1 MGKLP
6 FKVVSCTGE
15 DPEFP
20 AAELNVHSPSTKGWL
35 SPRFCEFPQEL
46 IIGFQQTSV
55 VRVQQV
61 QFLSHQSK
69 IATKL
74 EIFVGKGETLNDC
87 TFKRLGYMS
96 LDNNERSGHRARE
109 LKSVYVDAQCSFMK
123 IRLHKCYINKFNL
136 YNQVGLIAVN
146 VLGEQSANGAFDSS
160 KSNKLPAALGGKNL
174 PDHMTQKSVLALDDL
189 AFDMNFDEV
198 TAQKIRQVNMAKQF
212 CVSQENYEAAKSL
225 KVVEQQLKVIG
236 VQLAKMVTQKRQAV
250 QREDYDVAQS
260 LKGEIDR
267 LRTGI
272 EQRLARIPAF
282 HEYIRKANEN
292 NAGGS
297 NNYGQPSAQQRKGV
311 SPRAPQQNTRIQ
323 GGRGG
328 FDNRA
333 PMQPITNNQQ
343 QPPQQ
348 QQQQSQVVM
357 PTPLQQ
363 QRAQQ
368 QKQQEMNRYREETDE
383 RPLNTQRSTNA
394 PPVQQEVK
402 SPPIQVKNRQPNFN
416 EVMDDERP
424 IGGTGGNTSRSA
436 KNMDPNAPP
445 AGKDLIPRSPIKG
458 QRQAQQQRMQ
468 QQQQQQQ
475 QRAQQ
480 QKQQMMES
488 EQMVVGQI
496 QKPAYTGNG
505 PHPLEGVPNYEQL
518 VEPEPLSPAINQE
531 ATKLIEI
538 YGEYIV
544 RCLYSRTWALRE
556 AALQKI
562 NLELPR
568 VARENGNLKCFGAVA
583 QILNTTGRDKVSQ
596 VFLGSLSLL
605 QTALATCSDLRRGEV
620 TSMLNAF
627 TVALVEKVGDSNGR
641 VRQEAQATM
650 EKMAQATCLGP
661 PYVSANILRKPK
673 KQHLTSWRPVLGRLG
688 VIRSLVMTYGLGP
701 TSGLSLDA
709 CMEHVKISNGF
720 MHPNNNVR
728 ICARDLCV
736 ALYAVVG
743 DDILSYLGGLREKQL
758 EEYKS
763 AFQNAGGP
771 PSGKNK
777 RTNDNRN
784 KRAQKRNNDM
794 QKAMENNANANTQ
807 MVGTN
812 NSSGNGGGGGGGG
825 GGSGGVRV
833 QGPDGRDINI
843 NINVTTS
850 PKAGGVNNI
859 QSQSLEESTDDV
871 DPFTCQ
877 FCGRYD
883 PNFTEDSLDMHYWK
897 ECPVLTSCRMCGQV
911 VEIMCLHEHMSTEC
925 EHKEKFKSENA
936 GKLKQMAKQCPLCQ
950 TVIKPFNEAGWRRHL
965 LSGAGC
971 SCNSRTKHLSGQ

>member
-6 FKVVSCTGE
+6 FTVVSCTGE

-35 SPRFCEFPQEL
+35 SPRFCEYPQEL
-46 IIGFQQTSV
+46 IIGFQQTSI

-146 VLGEQSANGAFDSS
+146 VLGEQSANGAFDTSS
-160 KSNKLPAALGGKNL
+160 NNKLPAALGGKNL

-198 TAQKIRQVNMAKQF
+198 TATKIRQVNMAKQY
-212 CVSQENYEAAKSL
+212 CVAQENYEAAKSL

-267 LRTGI
+267 LRTGV

-282 HEYIRKANEN
+282 HEYIRKAGGEAPTDNGGRKDYGHQGPTRASP
-292 NAGGS
+292 NALQQRQQQ
-297 NNYGQPSAQQRKGV
+297 NYGG
-311 SPRAPQQNTRIQ
+311 NN
-323 GGRGG
+323 
-328 FDNRA
+328 NRA
-333 PMQPITNNQQ
+333 PTHPIMNSNQQ
-343 QPPQQ
+343 QPPKQE
-348 QQQQSQVVM
+348 QSAVVM

-363 QRAQQ
+363 QRMQH
-368 QKQQEMNRYREETDE
+368 QKQEEINRYRQETEE
-383 RPLNTQRSTNA
+383 RPLNTQRSTNSA
-394 PPVQQEVK
+394 VQQPQMA
-402 SPPIQVKNRQPNFN
+402 SPPIKTNNRQPNF
-416 EVMDDERP
+416 DDAIDDQRP
-424 IGGTGGNTSRSA
+424 IRKANTNQSA
-436 KNMDPNAPP
+436 KKMDPNAPP
-445 AGKDLIPRSPIKG
+445 AGNDLIPRSPVKG
-458 QRQAQQQRMQ
+458 QMQAQQQRVPP
-468 QQQQQQQ
+468 
-475 QRAQQ
+475 A
-480 QKQQMMES
+480 KKQMMVEN
-488 EQMVVGQI
+488 EQMAVDQM

-505 PHPLEGVPNYEQL
+505 PHPLEGVPNHEQL
-518 VEPEPLSPAINQE
+518 VEPETLSPAINQE

-544 RCLYSRTWALRE
+544 RCLYSKTWALRE

-568 VARENGNLKCFGAVA
+568 VARENGNIKCFSAIA
-583 QILNTTGRDKVSQ
+583 QILNNIGRDKVSQ
-596 VFLGSLSLL
+596 VFLGALSLL
-605 QTALATCSDLRRGEV
+605 QTALATCNDLRRGEV

-627 TVALVEKVGDSNGR
+627 TIALVEKVGDSNGR
-641 VRQEAQATM
+641 VRHEAQATLA
-650 EKMAQATCLGP
+650 KMAQATCLGP
-661 PYVSANILRKPK
+661 PYVSANVLRKPK

-728 ICARDLCV
+728 VCARDLCV
-736 ALYAVVG
+736 SLYSVVG
-743 DDILSYLGGLREKQL
+743 DDILSYLGGLRDKQL
-758 EEYKS
+758 EEYKN
-763 AFQNAGGP
+763 AFTNSGGP
-771 PSGKNK
+771 PSGKSK
-777 RTNDNRN
+777 RQNDNRR
-784 KRAQKRNNDM
+784 KQVQKRNNEM
-794 QKAMENNANANTQ
+794 EKAMQNNENANAQ
-807 MVGTN
+807 LLGTN
-812 NSSGNGGGGGGGG
+812 NSGGNNGGGG
-825 GGSGGVRV
+825 VRV
-833 QGPDGRDINI
+833 HGPDGRDINI

-850 PKAGGVNNI
+850 PSGNKNTSGGGDFK
-859 QSQSLEESTDDV
+859 SESLEESQDV

-883 PNFTEDSLDMHYWK
+883 PNFTEDALDMHYWK
-897 ECPVLTSCRMCGQV
+897 TCPVLTSCRMCGQV
-911 VEIMCLHEHMSTEC
+911 VEIMCLHEHMTTEC
-925 EHKEKFKSENA
+925 EHKEKFKNDNA
-936 GKLKQMAKQCPLCQ
+936 GKLKQMERMCPLCQ
-950 TVIKPFNEAGWRRHL
+950 TVVKPFNEAGWRRHL

-971 SCNSRTKHLSGQ
+971 PANSRTKHLSGQ